1 MPYGSPEQ
9 RNAIRAWT
17 DPMLEGMRQE
27 RISWWDHWRD
37 LADYYLPRR
46 YHWIVTPNPA
56 RRGSPINGAIM
67 NNTPV
72 IAARTCAAGILSGTA
87 SPARPWF
94 RLTIPGY
101 DIEENGPVKAWLN
114 EVESRV
120 MRVFAESNYYQAKA
134 TQILDLTIFGTA
146 PMIIYED
153 FEDVIRCYNPCA
165 GEYFVGLSNRLSPE
179 RLYREYT
186 YTVAQCVEEFGLE
199 NCSEQIQGLAASG
212 SVSQNREVIVCH
224 AIERNDPKHGGAIVP
239 KEFTFREVY
248 WERGSSRYDV
258 LRVRGFYEQPFSA
271 PRWDVVS
278 NDAYGRSPAMDA
290 LGDVKQLNQMIKRQA
305 QGIDK
310 MVNPPLKAS
319 VSMKNR
325 PASSLPGALT
335 YVDRMGPSEG
345 IAPVYEVNPRL
356 GELSQVIEGTKQ
368 DIRNTFFN
376 DLFMMISQLDTV
388 RTATEIDARR
398 EEKLVLLGPVLERL
412 ESEGA
417 GRDIDRTI
425 RIMTRAGLLP
435 EAPEEIRGAY
445 IEVSYVSMLAV
456 AQRAA
461 STTAIERVAA
471 FAGNLA
477 AVDPTV
483 MDNVDLD
490 EAVSEY
496 ADLLDAPA
504 KMIRAAQSVAMM
516 RQERAQAQQRQAML
530 ETTSAAVGGAK
541 VLSETEVGGGVNALQ
556 AMLGNVGD
564 GTGVPA

>member
-1 MPYGSPEQ
+1 MPYGTPEQ
-9 RNAIRAWT
+9 RNALRSWT
-17 DPMLEGMRQE
+17 DQMLESMRQE

-37 LADYYLPRR
+37 LADLYMPRR

-56 RRGSPINGAIM
+56 RRGSPINTSIM
-67 NNTPV
+67 NNTP
-72 IAARTCAAGILSGTA
+72 ILAARTCASGILSGTA

-94 RLTIPGY
+94 RLTIPGM
-101 DIEENGPVKAWLN
+101 DIEENGPIKAWLN
-114 EVESRV
+114 EVETRV

-134 TQILDLTIFGTA
+134 TQILDLTVFGTA

-153 FEDVIRCYNPCA
+153 YEDVIRCYNPCA
-165 GEYFVGLSNRLSPE
+165 GEYFVGLSNRLAPE

-186 YTVAQCVEEFGLE
+186 YTVGQCVEEFGME
-199 NCSEQIQGLAASG
+199 NCSEQVQGMAKSG
-212 SVSQNREVIVCH
+212 GSSQNREVIVCH
-224 AIERNDPKHGGAIVP
+224 AIERNDPKQSDGLIP
-239 KEFTFREVY
+239 KSFPFREVY
-248 WERGSSRYDV
+248 WERGSSRENV

-290 LGDVKQLNQMIKRQA
+290 LGDVRQLNQMIKRQA

-319 VSMKNR
+319 VAMKNR

-335 YVDRMGPSEG
+335 FVDDMGPG
-345 IAPVYEVNPRL
+345 NGLAPVYEVNPRL
-356 GELSQVIEGTKQ
+356 NELSAVIEGTKQ

-417 GRDIDRTI
+417 GKDIDRTI
-425 RIMTRAGLLP
+425 RIMERARLLP

-483 MDNVDLD
+483 MDNIDLD
-490 EAVSEY
+490 EALSDY

-504 KMIRAAQSVAMM
+504 KMIRAAAQVAQM
-516 RQERAQAQQRQAML
+516 RQQRAQAQQQQSLL
-530 ETTSAAVGGAK
+530 ETTSAAVQGAK
-541 VLSETEVGGGVNALQ
+541 GLSETDVGGGVNALQ
-556 AMLGNVGD
+556 AMLGN
-564 GTGVPA
+564 AA